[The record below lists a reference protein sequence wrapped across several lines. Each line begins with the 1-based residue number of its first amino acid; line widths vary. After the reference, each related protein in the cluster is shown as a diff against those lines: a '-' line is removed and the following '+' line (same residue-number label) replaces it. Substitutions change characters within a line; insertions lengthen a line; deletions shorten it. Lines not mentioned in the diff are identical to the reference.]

1 MPNIPYVTKYKHT
14 KKFVTKNNKSYSKP
28 EHAKL
33 YNSRRWR
40 GLRNLYYK
48 RNPLCVE
55 CSNNNIL
62 KEGYCVDHIK
72 PVSEKILE
80 DFKDNKDLE
89 LTKTKLKELPK
100 EIIDL
105 YNKQMD
111 INNLDEHTI

>member
-62 KEGYCVDHIK
+62 KEEYCVDHIK
-72 PVSEKILE
+72 PVSEGGEFYEWKNLQTLCRSCHAKKTAREVNKRIRYN
-80 DFKDNKDLE
+80 KDN
-89 LTKTKLKELPK
+89 
-100 EIIDL
+100 
-105 YNKQMD
+105 
-111 INNLDEHTI
+111 NNDSK